1 MIFVDTAAWIAYRLP
16 ADEYH
21 TPVRIW
27 MHQNR
32 QPLFTTDYI
41 VDETLTLLRPHGESR
56 RAILIGEF
64 LFSGELAE
72 LYYLTEADIEAAWS
86 IFKR

>member
-1 MIFVDTAAWIAYRLP
+1 
-16 ADEYH
+16 
-21 TPVRIW
+21 

-32 QPLFTTDYI
+32 QPLFTTDYA
-41 VDETLTLLRPHGESR
+41 VDETLTLLHAHGESR

-64 LFSGELAE
+64 LFGGELAE